1 MRVLDA
7 EAVHAA
13 LPYEKLI
20 ERLREAF
27 RAGGEVPQRQR
38 YTIENPAAA
47 PATLLVMP
55 AWQPPRHLGIKVVSV
70 YPDNSKRGLP
80 SVIGVFLLL
89 DGATGMPRALVD
101 GAALTLRRTAC
112 ASALAADYLAR
123 KDAAHL
129 LMVGAGA
136 LAPHLVRA
144 HASVRHYRHIAIW
157 NRTRSRA
164 DALVEQLADLD
175 AAVAVADD
183 LEAAVRAA
191 DTISCATLSHE
202 PLVRGQW
209 VRPGAHVDL
218 VGGFTPQMREADDAL
233 LERAAIYVDTRAGA
247 LAEAGDLI
255 DPITRGVITPSAVR
269 GELSDLAR
277 AGRFARERDEQ
288 ITVFKSVGYA
298 LEDLAAAGLVAESAT
313 A

>member
-1 MRVLDA
+1 MLDA

-20 ERLREAF
+20 ERLRDAF
-27 RAGGEVPQRQR
+27 RAGGEVPQRQH
-38 YTIENPAAA
+38 YTVENPGAA

-55 AWQPPRHLGIKVVSV
+55 AWQPRRHLGIKVVSV
-70 YPDNSKRGLP
+70 YPDNPKRGLP

-89 DGATGMPRALVD
+89 DAATGMPRALVD
-101 GAALTLRRTAC
+101 GTALTLRRTAC

-123 KDAAHL
+123 KDAAHF

-144 HASVRHYRHIAIW
+144 HASVRRYRHIAIW

-164 DALVEQLADLD
+164 EALAGTLGDINIPVT
-175 AAVAVADD
+175 VADD

-191 DTISCATLSHE
+191 DTISCATLSHD

-209 VRPGAHVDL
+209 LKPGAHVDL
-218 VGGFTPQMREADDAL
+218 VGGFTPQMREADDAV

-255 DPITRGVITPSAVR
+255 DPIRRGVIAPSDVR
-269 GELSDLAR
+269 GELADLAR
-277 AGRFARERDEQ
+277 AARFARERDEQ

-298 LEDLAAAGLVAESAT
+298 LEDLAAAALVAESAI

>member
-1 MRVLDA
+1 M
-7 EAVHAA
+7 HAA
-13 LPYEKLI
+13 LPYERLI

-27 RAGGEVPQRQR
+27 RAGGEVPQRQQ
-38 YTIENPAAA
+38 YTIENLPAA

-70 YPDNSKRGLP
+70 YPDNSHRGLP
-80 SVIGVFLLL
+80 SVMGVFLLL
-89 DGATGMPRALVD
+89 DGATGMPRALLD
-101 GAALTLRRTAC
+101 GSALTLRRTAC

-144 HASVRHYRHIAIW
+144 HASVRRYRHIAIW

-164 DALVEQLADLD
+164 DALVGQLADLD
-175 AAVAVADD
+175 AAVAVAND

-191 DTISCATLSHE
+191 DTISCATLSHD

-209 VRPGAHVDL
+209 VKPGAHVDL

-255 DPITRGVITPSAVR
+255 APIARGVITPSAVR
-269 GELSDLAR
+269 GELGDLAR
-277 AGRFARERDEQ
+277 AGQFARERDEQ

-298 LEDLAAAGLVAESAT
+298 LEDLAAAGLVAESVPP
-313 A
+313 